1 MQNELLQ
8 ELQARGF
15 INQTSNMDAL
25 NDALNAGKITAY
37 LGSDP
42 TADSLHVGHL
52 VPVMMMRWLQKYGH
66 RPIAL
71 VGGATGRIG
80 DPSGRDSGR
89 PMMTEEVLAKNVA
102 GLKKS
107 FSKFLNF
114 GDGSN
119 DALMVDNYDWMKNYS
134 HLDFLRDFGTDF
146 TVPRMLSMDS
156 VKRRLENGM
165 TFLEFNYMTF
175 QAVDFLTLYKEH
187 NCILQTC
194 GADQWGNAIMGIELV
209 RKKLGKEVFVLSTS
223 LITDANGN
231 KIGKSAGNAVWVNE
245 DKTSPYEYY
254 QYFRNISDDLVEK
267 FLKIFTEIPLDEI
280 ARLAALQGAE
290 LNQAKK
296 ILAFAATEIAHGHD
310 AAVQAEDA
318 SNALFGGG
326 ANMDNV
332 PSVEIDMCADMPVL
346 DFLVTT
352 GLFPS
357 KSEARRMVEQG
368 GVQINGEKITDIKH
382 IVSVADDFMVQ
393 KGKKTFLKVIKKQ

>member
-1 MQNELLQ
+1 MQNELLA

-15 INQTSNMDAL
+15 INQTSNMDGL

-66 RPIAL
+66 KPITL

-107 FSKFLNF
+107 FSKFFKF
-114 GDGSN
+114 GDGAS
-119 DALMVDNYDWMKNYS
+119 DAIMVDNYDWMKNYS
-134 HLDFLRDFGTDF
+134 HMDFLRDFGTDF

-156 VKRRLENGM
+156 VKRRLDNGM

-175 QAVDFLTLYKEH
+175 QAVDFLTLYREH

-194 GADQWGNAIMGIELV
+194 GADQWGNAIMGIELI
-209 RKKLGKEVFVLSTS
+209 RKKLGKEAFVLSTS

-245 DKTSPYEYY
+245 DKTTPYEYY

-280 ARLAALQGAE
+280 AQLSALQGAE
-290 LNQAKK
+290 LNVAKK
-296 ILAFAATEIAHGHD
+296 RLAFAATEIAHGTD
-310 AAVQAEDA
+310 AAVAAQEAAD
-318 SNALFGGG
+318 ALFGGG
-326 ANMDNV
+326 VNSANI
-332 PSVEIDMCADMPVL
+332 PSIEIEMAGDMGIL
-346 DFLVTT
+346 DFLCATK
-352 GLFPS
+352 LFPS

-368 GVQINGEKITDIKH
+368 GIQIDGNKITDPK
-382 IVSVADDFMVQ
+382 SVVAMASEFMVQ
-393 KGKKTFLKVIKKQ
+393 KGKKVFLKVIVK

>member
-1 MQNELLQ
+1 MQNELLA

-15 INQTSNMDAL
+15 INQTSNMDGL
-25 NDALNAGKITAY
+25 NEALNAGKITAY

-66 RPIAL
+66 KPIAL

-107 FSKFLNF
+107 FSKFFKF
-114 GDGSN
+114 GDGAS

-134 HLDFLRDFGTDF
+134 HMDFLRDFGTDF

-156 VKRRLENGM
+156 VKRRLDNGM

-175 QAVDFLTLYKEH
+175 QAVDFLTLYREH

-194 GADQWGNAIMGIELV
+194 GADQWGNAIMGIELI
-209 RKKLGKEVFVLSTS
+209 RKKLGKEAFVLSTA
-223 LITDANGN
+223 LITDSNGN

-254 QYFRNISDDLVEK
+254 QYFRNTPDDLVEK

-280 ARLAALQGAE
+280 ARLAQLQGAE
-290 LNQAKK
+290 LNAAKK
-296 ILAFAATEIAHGHD
+296 VLAFAATEIAHGRD
-310 AAVQAEDA
+310 AARAAEDA
-318 SNALFGGG
+318 ANALFGGG
-326 ANMDNV
+326 ANMENV
-332 PSVEIDMCADMPVL
+332 PTTQIEMASDMGIL
-346 DFLVTT
+346 DFLCAT

-357 KSEARRMVEQG
+357 RSEARRMVEQG
-368 GVQINGEKITDIKH
+368 GIQIDGNKIIDPKY
-382 IVSVADDFMVQ
+382 IVAIADEFMVQ
-393 KGKKTFLKVIKKQ
+393 KGKKTFLKVVKK

>member
-1 MQNELLQ
+1 MQNELLA

-15 INQTSNMDAL
+15 INQTSNMDGL

-66 RPIAL
+66 KPITL

-107 FSKFLNF
+107 FSKFFKF
-114 GDGSN
+114 GDGAS
-119 DALMVDNYDWMKNYS
+119 DAIMVDNYDWMKNYS
-134 HLDFLRDFGTDF
+134 HMDFLRDFGTDF

-156 VKRRLENGM
+156 VKRRLDNGM

-175 QAVDFLTLYKEH
+175 QAVDFLTLYREH

-194 GADQWGNAIMGIELV
+194 GADQWGNAIMGIELI
-209 RKKLGKEVFVLSTS
+209 RKKLGKEAFVLSTS

-245 DKTSPYEYY
+245 DKTTPYEYY

-280 ARLAALQGAE
+280 AQLSALRGAE
-290 LNQAKK
+290 LNVAKK
-296 ILAFAATEIAHGHD
+296 RLAFAATEIAHGTD
-310 AAVQAEDA
+310 AAVAAQEAAD
-318 SNALFGGG
+318 ALFGGG
-326 ANMDNV
+326 VNSANI
-332 PSVEIDMCADMPVL
+332 PSMEIEMAGDMGIL
-346 DFLVTT
+346 DFLCATK
-352 GLFPS
+352 LFPS
-357 KSEARRMVEQG
+357 KSEARRTVEQG
-368 GVQINGEKITDIKH
+368 GIQIDGNKITDPK
-382 IVSVADDFMVQ
+382 SVVAMASEFMVQ
-393 KGKKTFLKVIKKQ
+393 KGKKVFLKVIVK